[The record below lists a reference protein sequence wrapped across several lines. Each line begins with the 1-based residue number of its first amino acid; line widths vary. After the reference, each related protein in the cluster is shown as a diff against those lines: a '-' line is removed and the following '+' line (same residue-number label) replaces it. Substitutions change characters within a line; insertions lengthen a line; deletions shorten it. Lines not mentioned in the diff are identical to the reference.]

1 MRWRELNVVVDG
13 EAVDAVSEVL
23 RRWAPSGVAII
34 PSVAPG
40 EKDEGVVEVAGP
52 VRVVAYLAEQP
63 GIEETVRAAEE
74 ALGHLDAIWPIH
86 AIEYRSI
93 DDADYADAWK
103 AHYHTFRVGRHFVV
117 KPQWEEYTPEADDVI
132 VELDP
137 GVAFGT
143 GHHPTTQMCLRA
155 LEQVPVAG
163 ARVLDLG
170 TGSGILAIGAAKL
183 GAAYVLA
190 LDVDPLAV
198 SAARQNVAANRLDD
212 RIRVEEGSL
221 PFGGADL
228 GAFSGWRF
236 DVVVANIIARVIVD
250 LADHLAG
257 VLAPNGILI
266 ASGIIDQRADEVIAR
281 LASCGLRSTVMRDG
295 DWVTLIATRGKAEGS

>member
-1 MRWRELNVVVDG
+1 MRWREVNVVVDG

-23 RRWAPSGVAII
+23 RRWAPNGVAII

-40 EKDEGVVEVAGP
+40 EKDEGVVEVDGP

-63 GIEETVRAAEE
+63 GIDETMRAAEE

-93 DDADYADAWK
+93 DDSDYADAWK
-103 AHYHTFRVGRHFVV
+103 AHYHTFRVGRRFVV
-117 KPQWEEYTPEADDVI
+117 KPEWEDFTSEPDDVI
-132 VELDP
+132 IELDP

-155 LEQVPVAG
+155 LEEAHVAG
-163 ARVLDLG
+163 ANVLDLG

-183 GAAYVLA
+183 GAAHVLA
-190 LDVDPLAV
+190 LDIDSLAV
-198 SAARQNVAANRLDD
+198 SAARKNVAANGLSD

-221 PFGGADL
+221 PLDAAVAGSYAGH
-228 GAFSGWRF
+228 RF
-236 DVVVANIIARVIVD
+236 DVVIANIIARVIVD
-250 LADHLAG
+250 LADHLADA
-257 VLAPNGILI
+257 LAPNGTLI
-266 ASGIIDQRADEVIAR
+266 ASGIIDERADEALAR
-281 LASCGLRSTVMRDG
+281 FATCGLRSTILREG
-295 DWVTLIATRGKAEGS
+295 DWVTLIATHGSTKGA